1 MAADDV
7 STTRQ
12 HRNSQEA
19 TDELS
24 ARFATQRITSVC
36 SPSSSS
42 SVAEQQQH
50 SIGSIAPCIGKRKY
64 GSLKPILEDESPVLS
79 DDADDNTVDVSI
91 GTIFSTDHR
100 HSNIQIGRDSSLT
113 AAPLPKKQRKVN
125 FVTPFRSTHVTHAY
139 TTLTLDAD
147 EMVVW

>member
-1 MAADDV
+1 MASDDV

-12 HRNSQEA
+12 HHNTREV

-24 ARFATQRITSVC
+24 ARFATQRLTSVC

-42 SVAEQQQH
+42 SVAEQQQR
-50 SIGSIAPCIGKRKY
+50 SIGSISPCIGKRKY

-79 DDADDNTVDVSI
+79 DDADDSTIDVST
-91 GTIFSTDHR
+91 GTIDMDHR
-100 HSNIQIGRDSSLT
+100 HVNIQIGRDSSLT
-113 AAPLPKKQRKVN
+113 AVAPLPKKQRKVN
-125 FVTPFRSTHVTHAY
+125 FVTPLRSTHVTDAY